1 MELKE
6 MIFKRKSVRNY
17 TGELVNDVMLHQIMT
32 YISTLTPLY
41 PEIRTQAKIVEKD
54 QIKCI
59 LPWIPPQAIAIFSEN
74 KEGAYENAGFLF
86 QQLDLYLQ
94 SIGIGTC
101 WLGMGKMTSQDLTAV
116 QISDHMKF
124 VMLLSFGYPKD
135 DFLRT
140 DLEEFKRKA
149 LTEIADKEDPC
160 LEPAR
165 LAPSSVNSQPWFFTH
180 GEDCIHAYCVSPKLL
195 KLPSLAKMNR
205 IDMGIAL
212 AHMYVANQDTFRFF
226 QSDSAKTV
234 KGYYYIGSFSLNPRQ

>member
-6 MIFKRKSVRNY
+6 MICKRKSIRSY
-17 TGELVNDVMLHQIMT
+17 TGELVNDVMVHQILT
-32 YISTLTPLY
+32 YLSNLTPLY
-41 PEIRTQAKIVEKD
+41 PDIKIQAKVVEKD

-59 LPWIPPQAIAIFSEN
+59 LPWIPPQAIAIFSEK

-94 SIGIGTC
+94 SIGLGTC

-124 VMLLSFGYPKD
+124 VMLLSFGYPKEHV
-135 DFLRT
+135 LRT
-140 DLEEFKRKA
+140 SPDEFKRKS
-149 LTEIADKEDPC
+149 LNEIADKEDSR

-180 GEDCIHAYCVSPKLL
+180 EDDCIHAYCTSPKLL
-195 KLPSLAKMNR
+195 KIPSMTKMNR

-212 AHMYVANQDTFRFF
+212 AHMYVANPDTFRFF
-226 QSDSAKTV
+226 RAESPKVV
-234 KGYYYIGSFSLNPRQ
+234 KGYDYIGSFSI